1 MSKFDLRD
9 ISQRLTASRD
19 TEALVFEFLGYIE
32 GVKPDWRA
40 SLAFYEVSE
49 DALVSVYMRT
59 SRRLSRKDLRLPVD
73 QLPAR
78 LTRTFFHP
86 SAFFNQGNRRGLL
99 SHLLQTSPHYEVPQ
113 VEAQALRAVAPIQ
126 NWQSCV
132 CLPLADQEDL
142 LGMLVLASEHANAFG
157 SRAIGEILPIRAVA
171 SLALSQ
177 HLHRG
182 GRARPAPDTGASAP
196 AAPSAT
202 PGAPAAT
209 GAAAE
214 FQARLKR
221 IDEQANRIAHDAPA
235 EAERLDRLAKELEQL
250 DVSKNHYKKELE
262 SVKNKLL
269 ALEEQSMAATQN
281 LSEAYAQL
289 DLTSGRLYAMQR
301 TVGFMKEVCQ
311 VLSQE
316 HDRQKF
322 ARTLVSW
329 FCEHFGVE
337 RCSLMLLDD
346 ARETLAIAA
355 QRGIDPEVAARVK
368 VRIGQGIAG
377 WVAHNRKPLY
387 VRVRG
392 DAKDVSHTGQDTYNS
407 DSFICVPL
415 IYNNR
420 LCGVMN
426 LSNKKSGEPFEDYD
440 LDRAQIAGSLMAV
453 ALADIDKARRAA
465 SWA

>member
-1 MSKFDLRD
+1 VLVSKFDLRD
-9 ISQRLTASRD
+9 ISQRLSNSRD
-19 TEALVFEFLGYIE
+19 TEALVNEFLGYLE
-32 GVKPDWRA
+32 SVRPDWHA
-40 SLAFYEVSE
+40 SLAFYEVSQ
-49 DALVSVYMRT
+49 DALVSLYLR
-59 SRRLSRKDLRLPVD
+59 SSHRLTRKDLKVPVD

-78 LTRTFFHP
+78 LVRKFFHP
-86 SAFFNQGNRRGLL
+86 SAFFQGSRRPLL
-99 SHLLQTSPHYEVPQ
+99 SNLLQTSPHYEVPQ
-113 VEAQALRAVAPIQ
+113 VEAQALRALVPISQ
-126 NWQSCV
+126 WQSCV

-142 LGMLVLASEHANAFG
+142 LAMLVLASEHANAFG
-157 SRAIGEILPIRAVA
+157 SRVIGEILPIRAVA
-171 SLALSQ
+171 SLALAQ
-177 HLHRG
+177 HLYHS
-182 GRARPAPDTGASAP
+182 GRPRPAEAP
-196 AAPSAT
+196 AAEPSA
-202 PGAPAAT
+202 
-209 GAAAE
+209 AAAE

-221 IDEQANRIAHDAPA
+221 IDQQAAQVANSAPA
-235 EAERLDRLAKELEQL
+235 EAQRLDQLAKELEML
-250 DVSKNHYKKELE
+250 DHSKNHYKKELE
-262 SVKNKLL
+262 SVKGKLL
-269 ALEEQSMAATQN
+269 ALEEQTVAATEH

-329 FCEHFGVE
+329 FCEHFSVE

-377 WVAHNRKPLY
+377 WVAHNRKPLFI
-387 VRVRG
+387 RVRE
-392 DAKDVSHTGQDTYNS
+392 DAKDVSHTGQDSYNS

-426 LSNKKSGEPFEDYD
+426 LSNKRNGEPFEDYD
-440 LDRAQIAGSLMAV
+440 LDRAQIAGSLLAV
-453 ALADIDKARRAA
+453 AFADLDQSRRAA
-465 SWA
+465 AWA

>member
-1 MSKFDLRD
+1 VSKFDLRD
-9 ISQRLTASRD
+9 ISQRLSASRD
-19 TEALVFEFLGYIE
+19 TEALVNEFLTYLE
-32 GVKPDWRA
+32 SVRPDWHA
-40 SLAFYEVSE
+40 SLAFYEVSQ
-49 DALVSVYMRT
+49 DALVSLYQRQAN
-59 SRRLSRKDLRLPVD
+59 RLTRKDLRLPVD

-78 LTRTFFHP
+78 LVRKFFHP
-86 SAFFNQGNRRGLL
+86 SAFFNQGNRRSLL
-99 SHLLQTSPHYEVPQ
+99 SNLLQTSPHYEVPQ
-113 VEAQALRAVAPIQ
+113 VEAQALRAVVPISQ
-126 NWQSCV
+126 WQSCV

-142 LGMLVLASEHANAFG
+142 LAMLVLASEHPNAFG
-157 SRAIGEILPIRAVA
+157 SRIIGEVLPIRAVA
-171 SLALSQ
+171 SLALAQ
-177 HLHRG
+177 HLHRS
-182 GRARPAPDTGASAP
+182 GRPRPAEP
-196 AAPSAT
+196 AGPEPTAV
-202 PGAPAAT
+202 
-209 GAAAE
+209 AAE

-221 IDEQANRIAHDAPA
+221 IDHQAAQVAHSAPA

-250 DVSKNHYKKELE
+250 DHSKNHYKVELQT
-262 SVKNKLL
+262 VKTRLMT
-269 ALEEQSMAATQN
+269 LEEQSVAASQN

-337 RCSLMLLDD
+337 RCSLMLLDES
-346 ARETLAIAA
+346 RETLTIAA

-368 VRIGQGIAG
+368 VRTGQGIAG

-387 VRVRG
+387 VRVRA
-392 DAKDVSHTGQDTYNS
+392 DAKDVAHTGQDTYNS

-426 LSNKKSGEPFEDYD
+426 LSNKKNGEPFEDYD

-453 ALADIDKARRAA
+453 ALADLDKARRAA
-465 SWA
+465 AWS

>member
-1 MSKFDLRD
+1 VSKFDLRD
-9 ISQRLTASRD
+9 ISQRLSASRD
-19 TEALVFEFLGYIE
+19 TEALVSEFLGYLE
-32 GVKPDWRA
+32 SVRPDWHA
-40 SLAFYEVSE
+40 SLAFYEVSQ
-49 DALVSVYMRT
+49 DALVSLYTRS

-78 LTRTFFHP
+78 LVRKFFHP
-86 SAFFNQGNRRGLL
+86 SAFFHQGTDRSLL
-99 SHLLQTSPHYEVPQ
+99 SNLLQTSPHYEVPQ
-113 VEAQALRAVAPIQ
+113 VEAQALRAVVPISQ
-126 NWQSCV
+126 WQSCV
-132 CLPLADQEDL
+132 CLPIADQEDL
-142 LGMLVLASEHANAFG
+142 LAMLVLASEHPNAFG
-157 SRAIGEILPIRAVA
+157 SRVIGEILPIRAVA
-171 SLALSQ
+171 SLALAQ
-177 HLHRG
+177 HLYHS
-182 GRARPAPDTGASAP
+182 GRARPAQPESREP
-196 AAPSAT
+196 AA
-202 PGAPAAT
+202 
-209 GAAAE
+209 AAAE

-221 IDEQANRIAHDAPA
+221 IDQQTSQIAHSAPA
-235 EAERLDRLAKELEQL
+235 EAERLDALAKELEQL
-250 DVSKNHYKKELE
+250 DHSKNHYKKELE
-262 SVKNKLL
+262 SVKSKLL
-269 ALEEQSMAATQN
+269 ALEEQSVAATQN

-346 ARETLAIAA
+346 ARETLTIAA
-355 QRGIDPEVAARVK
+355 QRGIDPDVAARVK
-368 VRIGQGIAG
+368 VRTGQGIAG

-387 VRVRG
+387 VRVKS
-392 DAKDVSHTGQDTYNS
+392 DAKDVAHTGQDTYNS

-426 LSNKKSGEPFEDYD
+426 LSNKKNGEPFEDYD

-453 ALADIDKARRAA
+453 ALADLDKARRAA
-465 SWA
+465 AWS

>member
-9 ISQRLTASRD
+9 ISQRLSASRD
-19 TEALVFEFLGYIE
+19 TEALVLEFLTYLE
-32 GVKPDWRA
+32 SVRPDWHA
-40 SLAFYEVSE
+40 SLAFYEVSQ
-49 DALVSVYMRT
+49 DALVSLYQRANG
-59 SRRLSRKDLRLPVD
+59 RLTRKDLRLPVD

-78 LTRTFFHP
+78 LVRKFFHP
-86 SAFFNQGNRRGLL
+86 SAFFNQGNRRSLL
-99 SHLLQTSPHYEVPQ
+99 SNLLQTSPHYEVPQ
-113 VEAQALRAVAPIQ
+113 VEAQALRAVVPISQ
-126 NWQSCV
+126 WQSCV

-142 LGMLVLASEHANAFG
+142 LAMLILASEHPNAFG
-157 SRAIGEILPIRAVA
+157 SRMIGEVLPIRAVA
-171 SLALSQ
+171 SLALAQ
-177 HLHRG
+177 HLHHT
-182 GRARPAPDTGASAP
+182 GRTRPAEP
-196 AAPSAT
+196 AVREPS
-202 PGAPAAT
+202 

-221 IDEQANRIAHDAPA
+221 IDHQAAQVARTAPA
-235 EAERLDRLAKELEQL
+235 EAERLDALAKELEQL
-250 DVSKNHYKKELE
+250 DHSKNHYKKELE
-262 SVKNKLL
+262 TVKTRLL
-269 ALEEQSMAATQN
+269 ALEEQSVAATQN
-281 LSEAYAQL
+281 LSEAYAQI

-337 RCSLMLLDD
+337 RCSLMLLDE
-346 ARETLAIAA
+346 ARETLTIAA

-368 VRIGQGIAG
+368 VRTGQGIAG

-392 DAKDVSHTGQDTYNS
+392 DAKDVAHTGQDAYNS

-426 LSNKKSGEPFEDYD
+426 LSNKKNGEPFEDYD

-453 ALADIDKARRAA
+453 ALADLDKARRASA
-465 SWA
+465 WS

>member
-1 MSKFDLRD
+1 M
-9 ISQRLTASRD
+9 
-19 TEALVFEFLGYIE
+19 
-32 GVKPDWRA
+32 
-40 SLAFYEVSE
+40 
-49 DALVSVYMRT
+49 
-59 SRRLSRKDLRLPVD
+59 
-73 QLPAR
+73 
-78 LTRTFFHP
+78 
-86 SAFFNQGNRRGLL
+86 
-99 SHLLQTSPHYEVPQ
+99 
-113 VEAQALRAVAPIQ
+113 
-126 NWQSCV
+126 
-132 CLPLADQEDL
+132 
-142 LGMLVLASEHANAFG
+142 
-157 SRAIGEILPIRAVA
+157 
-171 SLALSQ
+171 
-177 HLHRG
+177 
-182 GRARPAPDTGASAP
+182 
-196 AAPSAT
+196 
-202 PGAPAAT
+202 
-209 GAAAE
+209 
-214 FQARLKR
+214 
-221 IDEQANRIAHDAPA
+221 
-235 EAERLDRLAKELEQL
+235 
-250 DVSKNHYKKELE
+250 
-262 SVKNKLL
+262 KNKLL
-269 ALEEQSMAATQN
+269 ALEEQSAAATQN

-392 DAKDVSHTGQDTYNS
+392 DAKDVAHTGQDTYNS

>member
-1 MSKFDLRD
+1 VSKFDLRD
-9 ISQRLTASRD
+9 ISQRLSASRD
-19 TEALVFEFLGYIE
+19 TEALVLEFLTYLE
-32 GVKPDWRA
+32 SVRPDWHA
-40 SLAFYEVSE
+40 SLAFYEVSQ
-49 DALVSVYMRT
+49 DALVSLYQRA
-59 SRRLSRKDLRLPVD
+59 SSRLSRKDLRLPVD

-78 LTRTFFHP
+78 LVRKFFHP
-86 SAFFNQGNRRGLL
+86 SAFFNQGNRRSLL
-99 SHLLQTSPHYEVPQ
+99 SNLLQTSPHYEVPQ
-113 VEAQALRAVAPIQ
+113 VEAQAMRAVVPISQ
-126 NWQSCV
+126 WQSCV

-142 LGMLVLASEHANAFG
+142 LAMLVLASEHPNAFG
-157 SRAIGEILPIRAVA
+157 SRMIGEVLPIRAVA
-171 SLALSQ
+171 SLALAQ
-177 HLHRG
+177 HLHHS
-182 GRARPAPDTGASAP
+182 GRTRPAEPASRE
-196 AAPSAT
+196 PS
-202 PGAPAAT
+202 

-221 IDEQANRIAHDAPA
+221 IDHQAAQVARSAPA
-235 EAERLDRLAKELEQL
+235 EAERLDALAKELEQL
-250 DVSKNHYKKELE
+250 DHSKNHYKQELE
-262 SVKNKLL
+262 TVKTKLL
-269 ALEEQSMAATQN
+269 ALEEQTVAATQH
-281 LSEAYAQL
+281 LTDAYAQI

-316 HDRQKF
+316 HDRHKF

-337 RCSLMLLDD
+337 RCSLMLLDE
-346 ARETLAIAA
+346 ARETLTIAA

-368 VRIGQGIAG
+368 VRTGQGIAG

-387 VRVRG
+387 IRVRA
-392 DAKDVSHTGQDTYNS
+392 DAKDVAHTGQDAYNS

-426 LSNKKSGEPFEDYD
+426 LSNKKNGEPFEDYD

-453 ALADIDKARRAA
+453 ALADLDKARRASA
-465 SWA
+465 WA

>member
-9 ISQRLTASRD
+9 ISQRLSASRD
-19 TEALVFEFLGYIE
+19 TEALVLEFLGYLE
-32 GVKPDWRA
+32 SVRPDWKA
-40 SLAFYEVSE
+40 SLAFYEVSQ
-49 DALVSVYMRT
+49 DALVSVYQRT
-59 SRRLSRKDLRLPVD
+59 SHRLSRKDLRLPVD

-78 LTRTFFHP
+78 LVRKFFHP
-86 SAFFNQGNRRGLL
+86 SAFFHQGARRPLL
-99 SHLLQTSPHYEVPQ
+99 SQLLQTSPHYEVPP
-113 VEAQALRAVAPIQ
+113 VEAQALRAIVPVSQ
-126 NWQSCV
+126 WQSCV

-142 LGMLVLASEHANAFG
+142 LAMLVLASEHPNAFP
-157 SRAIGEILPIRAVA
+157 SKAIGEVLPIRAVA
-171 SLALSQ
+171 ALALAQ
-177 HLHRG
+177 HLHRSSR
-182 GRARPAPDTGASAP
+182 GRDPGPAP
-196 AAPSAT
+196 AAPSA
-202 PGAPAAT
+202 AAT
-209 GAAAE
+209 E

-221 IDEQANRIAHDAPA
+221 LDVQAAHMAHSQPA
-235 EAERLDRLAKELEQL
+235 EAERLDALAKELESL
-250 DVSKNHYKKELE
+250 DSTKNHYKQELE
-262 SVKNKLL
+262 KVKGRLMT
-269 ALEEQSMAATQN
+269 LEQQSATATQH
-281 LSEAYAQL
+281 LTDAYAQL
-289 DLTSGRLYAMQR
+289 DVTAGRLYAMQR

-329 FCEHFGVE
+329 FCEHFGVD

-346 ARETLAIAA
+346 ARETLAISA
-355 QRGIDPEVAARVK
+355 QRGIDPDVASRVK

-377 WVAHNRKPLY
+377 WVAHNRKPLF

-392 DAKDVSHTGQDTYNS
+392 DAKEVAHTGQDAYNS

-426 LSNKKSGEPFEDYD
+426 LSNKKNGEPFEDYD

-453 ALADIDKARRAA
+453 ALADLDHARRAA
-465 SWA
+465 AWS

>member
-9 ISQRLTASRD
+9 ISQRLSASRD
-19 TEALVFEFLGYIE
+19 TEALVLEFLTYLE
-32 GVKPDWRA
+32 SVRPDWHA
-40 SLAFYEVSE
+40 SLAFYEVSQ
-49 DALVSVYMRT
+49 DALVSLYQRT
-59 SRRLSRKDLRLPVD
+59 NRRLTRKDLRLPVD

-78 LTRTFFHP
+78 LVRKFFHP
-86 SAFFNQGNRRGLL
+86 SAFFNQGNRRSLL
-99 SHLLQTSPHYEVPQ
+99 SNLLQTSPHYEVPQ
-113 VEAQALRAVAPIQ
+113 VEAQAMRAVVPISQ
-126 NWQSCV
+126 WQSCV

-142 LGMLVLASEHANAFG
+142 LAMLVLASEHPNAFG
-157 SRAIGEILPIRAVA
+157 SRMIGEVLPIRAVA
-171 SLALSQ
+171 SLALAQ
-177 HLHRG
+177 HLHHS
-182 GRARPAPDTGASAP
+182 GRTRPAEP
-196 AAPSAT
+196 AAREPS
-202 PGAPAAT
+202 

-221 IDEQANRIAHDAPA
+221 IDQQAAQVSRSAPA
-235 EAERLDRLAKELEQL
+235 EAERLDALAKELEQL
-250 DVSKNHYKKELE
+250 DHSKNHYKKELE
-262 SVKNKLL
+262 SVKTKLL
-269 ALEEQSMAATQN
+269 ALEEQSVAATQN
-281 LSEAYAQL
+281 LSEAYAQI

-337 RCSLMLLDD
+337 RCSLMLLDE
-346 ARETLAIAA
+346 ARETLTIAA

-368 VRIGQGIAG
+368 VRTGQGIAG

-387 VRVRG
+387 IRVRA
-392 DAKDVSHTGQDTYNS
+392 DAKDVAHTGQDAYNS

-426 LSNKKSGEPFEDYD
+426 LSNKKNGEPFEDYD

-453 ALADIDKARRAA
+453 ALADLDKARRASA
-465 SWA
+465 WA

>member
-49 DALVSVYMRT
+49 DALVSVYHRT

-126 NWQSCV
+126 SWQSCV

-142 LGMLVLASEHANAFG
+142 LAMLVLASEHPNAFG

-171 SLALSQ
+171 ALALSQ

-182 GRARPAPDTGASAP
+182 GRPRPADAAGATGP
-196 AAPSAT
+196 
-202 PGAPAAT
+202 

-221 IDEQANRIAHDAPA
+221 IDEQAAHIAKDAPA
-235 EAERLDRLAKELEQL
+235 EAARLDRLAKELELL
-250 DVSKNHYKKELE
+250 DVSKNHYKQELE
-262 SVKNKLL
+262 KVKVTLV

-281 LSEAYAQL
+281 LSDAYAQL

-387 VRVRG
+387 VRVRA
-392 DAKDVSHTGQDTYNS
+392 DARDVAHTGQDTYNS

-426 LSNKKSGEPFEDYD
+426 LSNKKNGEPFEDYD

-453 ALADIDKARRAA
+453 ALADIDKARRTAA
-465 SWA
+465 WA